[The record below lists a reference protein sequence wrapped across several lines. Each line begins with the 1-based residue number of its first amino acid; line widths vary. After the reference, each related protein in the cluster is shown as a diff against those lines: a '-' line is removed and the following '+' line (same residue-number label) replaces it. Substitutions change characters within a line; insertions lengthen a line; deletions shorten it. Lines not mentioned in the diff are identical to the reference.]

1 MSLALRKADFESAVR
16 RDAMSP
22 PGASAGSAEH
32 LSERDFD
39 RLGQFIQLRSGIKMP
54 AGKKTM
60 LEARLRRRVLA
71 SGKTSL
77 AGYCRYLFEEG
88 GLDEEETNLIDA
100 VTTNKTDFF
109 REGEHFRFLAENAV
123 PSLLA
128 QRSELRRSPLKVW
141 SAACSIGA
149 EPYTLAMVL
158 SELGD
163 TIRDFTIL
171 ATDICSEVL
180 KTAVRGVY
188 PASMAAPI
196 PPELRRRYLLRSRE
210 SAADSVR
217 VVPDLRR
224 RVQFG
229 RLNLIA
235 PPYGADTNMH
245 AIFCRNALIYFDKAT
260 QFKVARELCRHLQPG
275 GYLFVG
281 HSETLTGLDLPL
293 EQVAATIFRR
303 L

>member
-1 MSLALRKADFESAVR
+1 VSR
-16 RDAMSP
+16 
-22 PGASAGSAEH
+22 PGTSDGSAEH
-32 LSERDFD
+32 LSARDFD

-54 AGKKTM
+54 AEKKTM

-71 SGKTSL
+71 LQKTSL
-77 AGYCRYLFEEG
+77 SEYCRYLFEEG
-88 GLDEEETNLIDA
+88 GLDEEEANIIDA

-109 REGEHFRFLAENAV
+109 REGEHFRFLTENAV
-123 PSLLA
+123 PLLLA
-128 QRSELRRSPLKVW
+128 ERTELRRSPLKVW
-141 SAACSIGA
+141 SAACSNGA

-163 TIRDFTIL
+163 AIPGFTIL
-171 ATDICSEVL
+171 ATDICSDVL
-180 KTAVRGVY
+180 KTAVRGIY
-188 PASMAAPI
+188 SASMAAPI
-196 PPELRRRYLLRSRE
+196 PPELRRRYLLRSKE

-224 RVQFG
+224 SVQFG

-245 AIFCRNALIYFDKAT
+245 AIFCRNALIYFDRPT
-260 QFKVARELCRHLQPG
+260 QRKVAGELCRHLQPG

-293 EQVAATIFRR
+293 QQVAATIFRR